1 MMTEATPQNYWIA
14 ENALFIARNA
24 NSNPDYI
31 QASCVSGAQI
41 LVYVKGI
48 IGYDAGHNYQRWTLQ
63 ASPTVFG
70 THTEKYVYAA
80 IPRPDTD
87 RTIATIVFPSERIDI
102 YGKNAAEEQVG
113 STDYYYVFLQGIL
126 TSSGDNGNIDRI
138 WQQDIVTGYLA
149 SDEAINAGPTESAWY
164 EYSTVSGLVTFIKDL
179 TMKVGTTFFNL
190 FAKTIDVVSG
200 GAINLA
206 ANSSINFDT
215 NGHINLGTDS
225 SITFKGQG
233 TVTGL
238 ADNDTDKRSED
249 KIVTPVYVDN
259 KALSRVHADTASGH
273 IGFLDGLSS
282 DELSVMKK
290 GVQFGENFAEGLTGF
305 GGKIDGDGAA
315 QLDSLTLRSFLE
327 VPELRFNRVS
337 IQVGN
342 RWRAPGG
349 GIIDHVVIDCDENGN
364 ELYSGTAYLHLEEG
378 EIGKVYEDDICQGIW
393 HDGINPSENAADDY
407 DDGKGNFKF
416 SGFYTA
422 YFRIDKVLSVN
433 GGTNN
438 AFHYSL
444 RNDGKWKLFKHP
456 SSMMH
461 FVCYGNFSNVDRQQ
475 SRYSTLTY
483 ERYLTEVNTWEFS
496 ESNIAAQFG
505 DLSNLSVF
513 GLKMDGYSAYLKNI
527 YMSGTIKQFEAIG
540 RKMVIDQS
548 LNGYMAPDETETVTV
563 QIVDG
568 YMQDHT
574 NEYNFKVE
582 RDTGDA
588 ASDAVWNA
596 KPEHL
601 NCGSVFNISFDD
613 LHINADHGGI
623 STMFYVTA
631 TNGKD
636 NAVTASI
643 EY

>member
-1 MMTEATPQNYWIA
+1 MTQATPDNYWISSDSLYI
-14 ENALFIARNA
+14 ELNAMD
-24 NSNPDYI
+24 NPDYI
-31 QASCVSGAQI
+31 QASCVSDAQI
-41 LVYVKGI
+41 LVYVTNVI
-48 IGYDAGHNYQRWTLQ
+48 SYDAGHNYQRWPILI
-63 ASPTVFG
+63 SPTVFS
-70 THTEKYVYAA
+70 THSEKYLYAA
-80 IPRPDTD
+80 IPRTTQDGSY
-87 RTIATIVFPSERIDI
+87 AQIVFPSEPIDI
-102 YGKNAAEEQVG
+102 YGLNAEGKKVG
-113 STDYYYVFLQGIL
+113 SEKYYYIFLQGIIS
-126 TSSGDNGNIDRI
+126 SSGDNGTIKRV
-138 WQQDIVTGYLA
+138 WRQSLSTGVLA
-149 SDEAINAGPTESAWY
+149 SDEAISSITKKSEWY
-164 EYSTVSGLVTFIKDL
+164 DYSTVSELVTFLKDL
-179 TMKVGTTFFNL
+179 TMKAGTIFINL
-190 FAKTIDVVSG
+190 FAKTIEVVSG

-233 TVTGL
+233 TVTGM
-238 ADNDTDKRSED
+238 ANNDTDKRSED
-249 KIVTPVYVDN
+249 KIVTPAYVDN

-282 DELSVMKK
+282 DELSMMKK
-290 GVQFGENFAEGLTGF
+290 GVQFGERFAEGQTGF

-393 HDGINPSENAADDY
+393 HDGINPSENATEDFDDS
-407 DDGKGNFKF
+407 KGNFKF

-613 LHINADHGGI
+613 LHINAEHGGI

>member
-1 MMTEATPQNYWIA
+1 MTQATPDNYWISSDSLYI
-14 ENALFIARNA
+14 ELNAMD
-24 NSNPDYI
+24 NPDYI
-31 QASCVSGAQI
+31 QASCVSDAQI
-41 LVYVKGI
+41 LVYVTNVI
-48 IGYDAGHNYQRWTLQ
+48 SYDAGHNYQRWPILI
-63 ASPTVFG
+63 SPTVFS
-70 THTEKYVYAA
+70 THSEKYLYAA
-80 IPRPDTD
+80 IPRTTQDGSY
-87 RTIATIVFPSERIDI
+87 AQIVFPSEPIDI
-102 YGKNAAEEQVG
+102 YGLNAEGEKVG
-113 STDYYYVFLQGIL
+113 SEKYYYIFLQGIIS
-126 TSSGDNGNIDRI
+126 SSGDNGTIKRV
-138 WQQDIVTGYLA
+138 WRQSLSTGVLA
-149 SDEAINAGPTESAWY
+149 SDEAISSITKKSEWY
-164 EYSTVSGLVTFIKDL
+164 DYSTVSELVTFLKDL
-179 TMKVGTTFFNL
+179 TMKAGTIFINL
-190 FAKTIDVVSG
+190 FAKTIEVVSG

-233 TVTGL
+233 TVTGM
-238 ADNDTDKRSED
+238 ANNDTDKRSED
-249 KIVTPVYVDN
+249 KIVTPAYVDN

-290 GVQFGENFAEGLTGF
+290 GVQFGENFAEGQTGF

-349 GIIDHVVIDCDENGN
+349 GIIDHVVVDCDENGN

-393 HDGINPSENAADDY
+393 HDGINSSENAADDY
-407 DDGKGNFKF
+407 DDSKGNFKF

-422 YFRIDKVLSVN
+422 YFRIDRVLSVN

-456 SSMMH
+456 ANMMH
-461 FVCYGNFSNVDRQQ
+461 FVCYGNFSNADRQQ

-483 ERYLTEVNTWEFS
+483 DRYLTDVNTWEFGV
-496 ESNIAAQFG
+496 SNIAAQFG

-574 NEYNFKVE
+574 KEYNFKVE

-613 LHINADHGGI
+613 LHINAEHGGI

>member
-1 MMTEATPQNYWIA
+1 MTQATPDNYWISSDSLYI
-14 ENALFIARNA
+14 ELNAMD
-24 NSNPDYI
+24 NPDYI
-31 QASCVSGAQI
+31 QASCVSDAQI
-41 LVYVKGI
+41 LVYVTNVI
-48 IGYDAGHNYQRWTLQ
+48 SYDAGHNYQRWPILI
-63 ASPTVFG
+63 SPTVFS
-70 THTEKYVYAA
+70 THSEKYLYAA
-80 IPRPDTD
+80 IPRTTQDGSY
-87 RTIATIVFPSERIDI
+87 AQIVFPSEPIDI
-102 YGKNAAEEQVG
+102 YGLNAEGKKVG
-113 STDYYYVFLQGIL
+113 SEKYYYIFLQGIIS
-126 TSSGDNGNIDRI
+126 SSGDNGTIKRV
-138 WQQDIVTGYLA
+138 WSQSLSTGVLA
-149 SDEAINAGPTESAWY
+149 SDEAISSITKKSEWY
-164 EYSTVSGLVTFIKDL
+164 DYSTVSELVTFLKDL
-179 TMKVGTTFFNL
+179 TMKAGTIFINL
-190 FAKTIDVVSG
+190 FAKTIEVVSG

-233 TVTGL
+233 TVTGM
-238 ADNDTDKRSED
+238 ANNDTDKRSED
-249 KIVTPVYVDN
+249 KIVTPAYVDN

-290 GVQFGENFAEGLTGF
+290 GVQFGENFAEGQTGF

-349 GIIDHVVIDCDENGN
+349 GIIDHVVVDCDENGN

-407 DDGKGNFKF
+407 DDSKGNFKF

-422 YFRIDKVLSVN
+422 YFRIDRVLSVN

-444 RNDGKWKLFKHP
+444 RNDGEWKMFKHP
-456 SSMMH
+456 ASMMH
-461 FVCYGNFSNVDRQQ
+461 FVCYGNFSNADRQQ

-483 ERYLTEVNTWEFS
+483 ERYLTEVNTWEFG

-574 NEYNFKVE
+574 KEYNFKVE

-613 LHINADHGGI
+613 LHINAEHGGI

>member
-1 MMTEATPQNYWIA
+1 MTQATPKDYWISPEA
-14 ENALFIARNA
+14 LYIELNAMGD
-24 NSNPDYI
+24 PDYI

-41 LVYVKGI
+41 LVYVTGI
-48 IGYDAGHNYQRWTLQ
+48 ISYDAGHNYQRWPIQ
-63 ASPTVFG
+63 ISPTVFS
-70 THTEKYVYAA
+70 THSEKYLYVA
-80 IPRPDTD
+80 IPRTTQDGSY
-87 RTIATIVFPSERIDI
+87 AQIVFPSELVDI
-102 YGKNAAEEQVG
+102 YGINAEGTQVG
-113 STDYYYVFLQGIL
+113 SEKYYYIFLQGIIS
-126 TSSGDNGNIDRI
+126 SSGDNGANNRV
-138 WQQDIVTGYLA
+138 WSQSLSTGVLA
-149 SDEAINAGPTESAWY
+149 SDEAISSITKESEWY
-164 EYSTVSGLVTFIKDL
+164 DYSTVSELVTFLKDL
-179 TMKVGTTFFNL
+179 TMKAGTIFIKL

-393 HDGINPSENAADDY
+393 HDGINPSENETDDF
-407 DDGKGNFKF
+407 DDSKGNFKF

-456 SSMMH
+456 ASMMH
-461 FVCYGNFSNVDRQQ
+461 FVCYGNFSNVERQQ

-613 LHINADHGGI
+613 LHINAEHGGI

>member
-1 MMTEATPQNYWIA
+1 MTQATPDNYWISSDSLYI
-14 ENALFIARNA
+14 ELNAMD
-24 NSNPDYI
+24 NPDYI
-31 QASCVSGAQI
+31 QASCVSDAQI
-41 LVYVKGI
+41 LVYVTNVI
-48 IGYDAGHNYQRWTLQ
+48 SYDAGHNYQRWPILI
-63 ASPTVFG
+63 SPTVFS
-70 THTEKYVYAA
+70 THSEKYLYAA
-80 IPRPDTD
+80 IPRTTQDGSY
-87 RTIATIVFPSERIDI
+87 AQIVFPSEPIDI
-102 YGKNAAEEQVG
+102 YGLNAEGKKVG
-113 STDYYYVFLQGIL
+113 SEKYYYIFLQGIIS
-126 TSSGDNGNIDRI
+126 SSGDNGTIKRV
-138 WQQDIVTGYLA
+138 WSQSLSTGVLA
-149 SDEAINAGPTESAWY
+149 SDEAISSITKKSEWY
-164 EYSTVSGLVTFIKDL
+164 DYSTVSELVTFLKDL
-179 TMKVGTTFFNL
+179 TMKAGTIFINL

-233 TVTGL
+233 TVTGM
-238 ADNDTDKRSED
+238 ANNDTDKRSED
-249 KIVTPVYVDN
+249 KIVTPAYVDN

-282 DELSVMKK
+282 DELSMMKK
-290 GVQFGENFAEGLTGF
+290 GVQFGERFAEGLTGF

-349 GIIDHVVIDCDENGN
+349 GIIDHVVVDCDENGN

-407 DDGKGNFKF
+407 DDSKGNFKF

-422 YFRIDKVLSVN
+422 YFRIDRVLSVD

-456 SSMMH
+456 ASMMH
-461 FVCYGNFSNVDRQQ
+461 FVCYGNFSNADRQQ

-496 ESNIAAQFG
+496 ERNIAAQFG

-613 LHINADHGGI
+613 LHINAEHGGI

>member
-1 MMTEATPQNYWIA
+1 MTQATPDNYWISSDSLYI
-14 ENALFIARNA
+14 ELNAMD
-24 NSNPDYI
+24 NPDYI
-31 QASCVSGAQI
+31 QASCVSDAQI
-41 LVYVKGI
+41 LVYVTNVI
-48 IGYDAGHNYQRWTLQ
+48 SYDAGHNYQRWPILI
-63 ASPTVFG
+63 SPTVFS
-70 THTEKYVYAA
+70 THSEKYLYAA
-80 IPRPDTD
+80 IPRTTQDGSY
-87 RTIATIVFPSERIDI
+87 AQIVFPSEPIDI
-102 YGKNAAEEQVG
+102 YGLNAEGKKVG
-113 STDYYYVFLQGIL
+113 SEKYYYLFGQGVIA
-126 TSSGDNGNIDRI
+126 SSGDNGTIKRV
-138 WQQDIVTGYLA
+138 WRQSLSTGVLA
-149 SDEAINAGPTESAWY
+149 SDEAISSITKKSEWY
-164 EYSTVSGLVTFIKDL
+164 DYSTVSELVTFLKDL
-179 TMKVGTTFFNL
+179 TMKAGTIFINL
-190 FAKTIDVVSG
+190 FAKTIEVVSG

-233 TVTGL
+233 TVTGM
-238 ADNDTDKRSED
+238 ANNDTDKRSED
-249 KIVTPVYVDN
+249 KIVTPAYVDN

-282 DELSVMKK
+282 DELSMMKK
-290 GVQFGENFAEGLTGF
+290 GVQFGERFAEGQTGF

-393 HDGINPSENAADDY
+393 HDGINPSENATEDFDDS
-407 DDGKGNFKF
+407 KGNFKF

-456 SSMMH
+456 ASMMH

-513 GLKMDGYSAYLKNI
+513 GLKMDGFSAYLKNI

-613 LHINADHGGI
+613 LHINAEHGGI

>member
-1 MMTEATPQNYWIA
+1 MTQATPDNYWISSDSLYI
-14 ENALFIARNA
+14 ELNAMG
-24 NSNPDYI
+24 NPDYI
-31 QASCVSGAQI
+31 QASCVSDAQI
-41 LVYVKGI
+41 LVYVTNVI
-48 IGYDAGHNYQRWTLQ
+48 SYDAGHNYQRWPILI
-63 ASPTVFG
+63 SPTVFS
-70 THTEKYVYAA
+70 THSEKYLYAA
-80 IPRPDTD
+80 IPRTTQDGSY
-87 RTIATIVFPSERIDI
+87 AQIVFPSEPIDI
-102 YGKNAAEEQVG
+102 YGLNAEGKKVG
-113 STDYYYVFLQGIL
+113 SEKYYYIFLQGIIS
-126 TSSGDNGNIDRI
+126 SSGDNGTIKRV
-138 WQQDIVTGYLA
+138 WRQSLSTGVLA
-149 SDEAINAGPTESAWY
+149 SDEAISSITKKSEWY
-164 EYSTVSGLVTFIKDL
+164 DYSTVSELVTFLKDL
-179 TMKVGTTFFNL
+179 TMKAGTIFINL
-190 FAKTIDVVSG
+190 FAKTIEVVSG

-233 TVTGL
+233 AVTGL

-393 HDGINPSENAADDY
+393 HDGINPSENETDDF
-407 DDGKGNFKF
+407 DDSKGNFKF

-456 SSMMH
+456 ASMMH

-496 ESNIAAQFG
+496 ERNIAAQFG

-568 YMQDHT
+568 YLQDHT

-613 LHINADHGGI
+613 LHINAEHGGI

>member
-1 MMTEATPQNYWIA
+1 MTQATPKDYWISPDA
-14 ENALFIARNA
+14 LYIELNAMG
-24 NSNPDYI
+24 NPDYI

-41 LVYVKGI
+41 LVYVTGVI
-48 IGYDAGHNYQRWTLQ
+48 SYDAGHNYQRWPIQ
-63 ASPTVFG
+63 ISPTVFS
-70 THTEKYVYAA
+70 THSEKYLYVA
-80 IPRPDTD
+80 IPRTTQDGSY
-87 RTIATIVFPSERIDI
+87 AQIVFPSELVDI
-102 YGKNAAEEQVG
+102 YGINAEGTQVG
-113 STDYYYVFLQGIL
+113 SEKYYYIFLQGIIS
-126 TSSGDNGNIDRI
+126 SSGDNGANNRV
-138 WQQDIVTGYLA
+138 WSQSLSTGVLA
-149 SDEAINAGPTESAWY
+149 SDEAISSITKESEWY
-164 EYSTVSGLVTFIKDL
+164 DYSTVSELVTFLKDL
-179 TMKVGTTFFNL
+179 TMKAGTIFINL

-407 DDGKGNFKF
+407 DDSKGNFKF

-444 RNDGKWKLFKHP
+444 RNDGKWKLFKP
-456 SSMMH
+456 PASMMH
-461 FVCYGNFSNVDRQQ
+461 FVCYGNFSNADRQQ

-496 ESNIAAQFG
+496 ERNIAAQFG

-613 LHINADHGGI
+613 LHINAEHGGI

>member
-1 MMTEATPQNYWIA
+1 MTQATPKDYWISPDA
-14 ENALFIARNA
+14 LYIELNAMG
-24 NSNPDYI
+24 NPDYI

-41 LVYVKGI
+41 LVYVTGVI
-48 IGYDAGHNYQRWTLQ
+48 SYDAGHNYQRWPIQ
-63 ASPTVFG
+63 ISPTVFS
-70 THTEKYVYAA
+70 THSEKYLYVA
-80 IPRPDTD
+80 IPRTTQDGSY
-87 RTIATIVFPSERIDI
+87 AQIVFPSELVDI
-102 YGKNAAEEQVG
+102 YGINAEGTQVG
-113 STDYYYVFLQGIL
+113 SEKYYYIFLQGIIS
-126 TSSGDNGNIDRI
+126 SSGDNGANNRV
-138 WQQDIVTGYLA
+138 WSQSLSTGVLA
-149 SDEAINAGPTESAWY
+149 SDEAISSITKESEWY
-164 EYSTVSGLVTFIKDL
+164 DYSTVSELVTFLKDL
-179 TMKVGTTFFNL
+179 TMKAGTIFINL

-407 DDGKGNFKF
+407 DDSKGNFKF

-456 SSMMH
+456 ASMMH
-461 FVCYGNFSNVDRQQ
+461 FVCYGNFSNADRQQ

-496 ESNIAAQFG
+496 ERNIAAQFG

-574 NEYNFKVE
+574 KEYNFKVE

-613 LHINADHGGI
+613 LHINAEHGGI

>member
-1 MMTEATPQNYWIA
+1 MTQATPKDYWISPDA
-14 ENALFIARNA
+14 LYIELNAMG
-24 NSNPDYI
+24 NPDYI

-41 LVYVKGI
+41 LVYVTGVI
-48 IGYDAGHNYQRWTLQ
+48 SYDAGHNYQRWPIQ
-63 ASPTVFG
+63 ISPTVFS
-70 THTEKYVYAA
+70 THSEKYLYVA
-80 IPRPDTD
+80 IPRTTQDGSY
-87 RTIATIVFPSERIDI
+87 AQIVFPSELVDI
-102 YGKNAAEEQVG
+102 YGINAEGTQVG
-113 STDYYYVFLQGIL
+113 SEKYYYIFLQGIIS
-126 TSSGDNGNIDRI
+126 SSGDNGANNRV
-138 WQQDIVTGYLA
+138 WSQSLSTGVLA
-149 SDEAINAGPTESAWY
+149 SDEAISSITKESEWY
-164 EYSTVSGLVTFIKDL
+164 DYSTVSELVTFLKDL
-179 TMKVGTTFFNL
+179 TMKAGTIFINL

-249 KIVTPVYVDN
+249 KIVTPAYVDN

-393 HDGINPSENAADDY
+393 HDGINPSENATDDF
-407 DDGKGNFKF
+407 DDSKGNFKF

-456 SSMMH
+456 ASMMH
-461 FVCYGNFSNVDRQQ
+461 FVCYGNFSNADRQQ

-540 RKMVIDQS
+540 RKMLIDQS

-613 LHINADHGGI
+613 LHINAEHGGI

>member
-1 MMTEATPQNYWIA
+1 MTQATPKDYWISPEA
-14 ENALFIARNA
+14 LYIELNAMGD
-24 NSNPDYI
+24 PDYI

-41 LVYVKGI
+41 LVYVTGI
-48 IGYDAGHNYQRWTLQ
+48 ISYDAGHNYQRWPIQ
-63 ASPTVFG
+63 ISPTVFS
-70 THTEKYVYAA
+70 THSEKYLYVA
-80 IPRPDTD
+80 IPRTTQDGSY
-87 RTIATIVFPSERIDI
+87 AQIVFPSELVDI
-102 YGKNAAEEQVG
+102 YGINAEGTQVG
-113 STDYYYVFLQGIL
+113 SEKYYYIFLQGIIS
-126 TSSGDNGNIDRI
+126 SSGDNGANNRV
-138 WQQDIVTGYLA
+138 WSQSLSTGVLA
-149 SDEAINAGPTESAWY
+149 SDEAISSITKESEWY
-164 EYSTVSGLVTFIKDL
+164 DYSTVSGLVTFLKDL
-179 TMKVGTTFFNL
+179 TMKAGTIFIKL

-407 DDGKGNFKF
+407 DDSKGNFKF

-422 YFRIDKVLSVN
+422 YFRIDRVLSVN

-461 FVCYGNFSNVDRQQ
+461 FVCYGNFSNVDRRQ

-613 LHINADHGGI
+613 LHINAEHGGI

>member
-1 MMTEATPQNYWIA
+1 MTQATPKDYWISPDA
-14 ENALFIARNA
+14 LYIELNAMGE
-24 NSNPDYI
+24 PDYI

-41 LVYVKGI
+41 LVYVTGI
-48 IGYDAGHNYQRWTLQ
+48 ISYDAGHNYQRWPIQ
-63 ASPTVFG
+63 ISPTVFS
-70 THTEKYVYAA
+70 THSEKYLYVA
-80 IPRPDTD
+80 IPRTTQDGSY
-87 RTIATIVFPSERIDI
+87 AQIVFPSELVDI
-102 YGKNAAEEQVG
+102 YGINAEGTQVG
-113 STDYYYVFLQGIL
+113 SEKYYYIFLQGIIS
-126 TSSGDNGNIDRI
+126 SSGDNGANNRV
-138 WQQDIVTGYLA
+138 WSQSLSTGVLA
-149 SDEAINAGPTESAWY
+149 SDEAISSITKESEWY
-164 EYSTVSGLVTFIKDL
+164 DYSTVSGLVTFLKDL
-179 TMKVGTTFFNL
+179 TMKAGTTFIQL

-249 KIVTPVYVDN
+249 KIVTPAYVDN

-282 DELSVMKK
+282 DEMSVMKK
-290 GVQFGENFAEGLTGF
+290 GVQFGDSFAEGQTGF

-315 QLDSLTLRSFLE
+315 QLDSLTLRSFIE

-456 SSMMH
+456 ASMMH
-461 FVCYGNFSNVDRQQ
+461 FVCYGNFSNADRQQ

-574 NEYNFKVE
+574 KEYNFRVE

-613 LHINADHGGI
+613 LHINAEHGGI

-631 TNGKD
+631 TNGKN

>member
-1 MMTEATPQNYWIA
+1 MTQATPDNYWISSDSLYI
-14 ENALFIARNA
+14 ELNAMD
-24 NSNPDYI
+24 NPDYI
-31 QASCVSGAQI
+31 QASCVSDAQI
-41 LVYVKGI
+41 LVYVTNVI
-48 IGYDAGHNYQRWTLQ
+48 SYDAGHNYQRWPILI
-63 ASPTVFG
+63 SPTVFS
-70 THTEKYVYAA
+70 THSEKYLYAA
-80 IPRPDTD
+80 IPRTTQDGSY
-87 RTIATIVFPSERIDI
+87 AQIVFPSEPIDI
-102 YGKNAAEEQVG
+102 YGLNAEGKKVG
-113 STDYYYVFLQGIL
+113 SEKYYYIFLQGIIS
-126 TSSGDNGNIDRI
+126 SSGDNGTINRV
-138 WQQDIVTGYLA
+138 WSQSLSTGVLA
-149 SDEAINAGPTESAWY
+149 SDEAISSITKKSEWY
-164 EYSTVSGLVTFIKDL
+164 DYSTVSELVTFLKDL
-179 TMKVGTTFFNL
+179 TMKAGTIFINL

-233 TVTGL
+233 TVTGM
-238 ADNDTDKRSED
+238 ANNDTDKRSED
-249 KIVTPVYVDN
+249 KIVTPAYVDN

-282 DELSVMKK
+282 DELSMMKK
-290 GVQFGENFAEGLTGF
+290 GVQFGERFAEGQTGF

-393 HDGINPSENAADDY
+393 HDGINPSENATEDFDDS
-407 DDGKGNFKF
+407 KGNFKF

-461 FVCYGNFSNVDRQQ
+461 FVCYGNFSNADRQQ

-601 NCGSVFNISFDD
+601 NCGAVFNISFDD
-613 LHINADHGGI
+613 LHINAEHGGI

>member
-1 MMTEATPQNYWIA
+1 MTQATPKDYWISPDA
-14 ENALFIARNA
+14 LYIELNAMG
-24 NSNPDYI
+24 NPDYI

-41 LVYVKGI
+41 LVYVTGVI
-48 IGYDAGHNYQRWTLQ
+48 SYDAGHNYQRWPIQ
-63 ASPTVFG
+63 ISPTVFS
-70 THTEKYVYAA
+70 THSEKYLYVA
-80 IPRPDTD
+80 IPRTTQDGSY
-87 RTIATIVFPSERIDI
+87 AQIVFPSELVDI
-102 YGKNAAEEQVG
+102 YGINAEGTQVG
-113 STDYYYVFLQGIL
+113 SEKYYYIFLQGIIS
-126 TSSGDNGNIDRI
+126 SSGDNGANNRV
-138 WQQDIVTGYLA
+138 WSQSLSTGVLA
-149 SDEAINAGPTESAWY
+149 SDEAISSITKESEWY
-164 EYSTVSGLVTFIKDL
+164 DYSTVSELVTFLKDL
-179 TMKVGTTFFNL
+179 TMKAGTIFINL

-315 QLDSLTLRSFLE
+315 QLDSLTLRSYLE

-349 GIIDHVVIDCDENGN
+349 GIIDHVVIDCDENGH

-393 HDGINPSENAADDY
+393 HDGINPSENATEDY
-407 DDGKGNFKF
+407 DDSKGNFKF

-456 SSMMH
+456 ASMMH
-461 FVCYGNFSNVDRQQ
+461 FVCYGNFSNADRQQ

-496 ESNIAAQFG
+496 ERNIAAQFG

-613 LHINADHGGI
+613 LHINAEHGGI

>member
-1 MMTEATPQNYWIA
+1 MTQATPKDYWISPDA
-14 ENALFIARNA
+14 LYIELNAMG
-24 NSNPDYI
+24 NPDYI

-41 LVYVKGI
+41 LVYVTGI
-48 IGYDAGHNYQRWTLQ
+48 ISYDAGHNYQRWPIQ
-63 ASPTVFG
+63 ISPTVFS
-70 THTEKYVYAA
+70 THSEKYLYVA
-80 IPRPDTD
+80 IPRTTQDGSY
-87 RTIATIVFPSERIDI
+87 AQIVFPSELVDI
-102 YGKNAAEEQVG
+102 YGINAEGTQVG
-113 STDYYYVFLQGIL
+113 SEKYYYIFLQGIIS
-126 TSSGDNGNIDRI
+126 SSGDNGANNRV
-138 WQQDIVTGYLA
+138 WSQSLSTGVLA
-149 SDEAINAGPTESAWY
+149 SDEAISSITKESEWY
-164 EYSTVSGLVTFIKDL
+164 DYSTVSELVTFLKDL
-179 TMKVGTTFFNL
+179 TMKAGTIFINL

-249 KIVTPVYVDN
+249 KIVTPAYVDN

-290 GVQFGENFAEGLTGF
+290 GVQFGEHFAEGLTGF

-315 QLDSLTLRSFLE
+315 QLDSLTLRSYLE

-407 DDGKGNFKF
+407 DDSKGNFKF

-456 SSMMH
+456 ASMMH
-461 FVCYGNFSNVDRQQ
+461 FVCYGNFSNADRQQ

-496 ESNIAAQFG
+496 ERNIAAQFG

-568 YMQDHT
+568 YLQDHT

-613 LHINADHGGI
+613 LHINAEHGGI

>member
-1 MMTEATPQNYWIA
+1 MTQATPDNYWISSDSLYI
-14 ENALFIARNA
+14 ELNAMD
-24 NSNPDYI
+24 NPDYI
-31 QASCVSGAQI
+31 QASCVSDAQI
-41 LVYVKGI
+41 LVYVTNVI
-48 IGYDAGHNYQRWTLQ
+48 SYDAGHNYQRWPILI
-63 ASPTVFG
+63 SPTVFS
-70 THTEKYVYAA
+70 THSEKYLYAA
-80 IPRPDTD
+80 IPRTTQDGSY
-87 RTIATIVFPSERIDI
+87 AQIVFPSEPIDI
-102 YGKNAAEEQVG
+102 YGLNAEGKKVG
-113 STDYYYVFLQGIL
+113 SEKYYYIFLQGIIS
-126 TSSGDNGNIDRI
+126 SSGDNGTIKRV
-138 WQQDIVTGYLA
+138 WRQSLSTGVLA
-149 SDEAINAGPTESAWY
+149 SDEAISSITKKSEWY
-164 EYSTVSGLVTFIKDL
+164 DYSTVSELVTFLKDL
-179 TMKVGTTFFNL
+179 TMKAGTIFINL

-233 TVTGL
+233 TVTGM
-238 ADNDTDKRSED
+238 ANNDTDKRSED
-249 KIVTPVYVDN
+249 KIVTPAYVDN

-290 GVQFGENFAEGLTGF
+290 GVQFGEHFAEGLTGF

-349 GIIDHVVIDCDENGN
+349 GIIDHVVVDCDENGN

-378 EIGKVYEDDICQGIW
+378 EIGKVYEEDICQGIW

-407 DDGKGNFKF
+407 DDSKGNFKF

-422 YFRIDKVLSVN
+422 YFRIDRVLSVN

-456 SSMMH
+456 ASMMH
-461 FVCYGNFSNVDRQQ
+461 FVCYGNFSNADRQQ

-568 YMQDHT
+568 YLQDHT
-574 NEYNFKVE
+574 KEYNFKVE

-613 LHINADHGGI
+613 LHINAEHGGI

>member
-1 MMTEATPQNYWIA
+1 MTQATPDNYWISSDSLYI
-14 ENALFIARNA
+14 ELNAMG
-24 NSNPDYI
+24 NPDYI
-31 QASCVSGAQI
+31 QASCVSDAQI
-41 LVYVKGI
+41 LVYVTNVI
-48 IGYDAGHNYQRWTLQ
+48 SYDAGHNYQRWPILI
-63 ASPTVFG
+63 SPTVFS
-70 THTEKYVYAA
+70 THSEKYLYAA
-80 IPRPDTD
+80 IPRTTQDGSY
-87 RTIATIVFPSERIDI
+87 AQIVFPSEPIDI
-102 YGKNAAEEQVG
+102 YGLNAEGKKVG
-113 STDYYYVFLQGIL
+113 SEKYYYIFLQGIIS
-126 TSSGDNGNIDRI
+126 SSGDNGTIKRV
-138 WQQDIVTGYLA
+138 WRQSLSTGVLA
-149 SDEAINAGPTESAWY
+149 SDEAISSITKKSEWY
-164 EYSTVSGLVTFIKDL
+164 DYSTVSELVTFLKDL
-179 TMKVGTTFFNL
+179 TMKAGTIFIIL

-249 KIVTPVYVDN
+249 KIVTPAYVDN

-282 DELSVMKK
+282 DELSMMKK
-290 GVQFGENFAEGLTGF
+290 GVQFGERFAEGQTGF

-393 HDGINPSENAADDY
+393 HDGINPSENATEDFDDS
-407 DDGKGNFKF
+407 KGNFKF

-456 SSMMH
+456 SIMMH
-461 FVCYGNFSNVDRQQ
+461 FVCYGNFSNADRQQ

-613 LHINADHGGI
+613 LHINAEHGGI

>member
-1 MMTEATPQNYWIA
+1 MTQATPKDYWISPDA
-14 ENALFIARNA
+14 LYIELNAMG
-24 NSNPDYI
+24 NPDYI

-41 LVYVKGI
+41 LVYVTGVI
-48 IGYDAGHNYQRWTLQ
+48 SYDAGHNYQRWPIQ
-63 ASPTVFG
+63 ISPTVFS
-70 THTEKYVYAA
+70 THSEKYLYVA
-80 IPRPDTD
+80 IPRTTQDGSY
-87 RTIATIVFPSERIDI
+87 AQIVFPSELVDI
-102 YGKNAAEEQVG
+102 YGINAEGTQVG
-113 STDYYYVFLQGIL
+113 SEKYYYIFLQGIIS
-126 TSSGDNGNIDRI
+126 SSGDNGANNRV
-138 WQQDIVTGYLA
+138 WSQSLSTGVLA
-149 SDEAINAGPTESAWY
+149 SDEAISSITKESEWY
-164 EYSTVSGLVTFIKDL
+164 DYSTVSNLVTFLKDL
-179 TMKVGTTFFNL
+179 TMKAGTTFIQL

-225 SITFKGQG
+225 SITFKAQG
-233 TVTGL
+233 AVTGL

-249 KIVTPVYVDN
+249 KIVTPAYVDN

-315 QLDSLTLRSFLE
+315 QLDSLTLRSYLE

-393 HDGINPSENAADDY
+393 HDSINPSENETDDF
-407 DDGKGNFKF
+407 DDSKGNFKF

-456 SSMMH
+456 ASMMH

-613 LHINADHGGI
+613 LHINAEHGGI

>member
-1 MMTEATPQNYWIA
+1 MTQATPKDYWISPEA
-14 ENALFIARNA
+14 LYIELNAMGD
-24 NSNPDYI
+24 PDYI

-41 LVYVKGI
+41 LVYVTGI
-48 IGYDAGHNYQRWTLQ
+48 ISYDAGHNYQRWPIQ
-63 ASPTVFG
+63 ISPTVFS
-70 THTEKYVYAA
+70 THSEKYLYVA
-80 IPRPDTD
+80 IPRTTQDGSY
-87 RTIATIVFPSERIDI
+87 AQIVFPSELVDI
-102 YGKNAAEEQVG
+102 YGINAEGTQVG
-113 STDYYYVFLQGIL
+113 SEKYYYIFLQGIIS
-126 TSSGDNGNIDRI
+126 SSGDNGANNRV
-138 WQQDIVTGYLA
+138 WSQSLSTGVLA
-149 SDEAINAGPTESAWY
+149 SDEAISSITKEIEWY
-164 EYSTVSGLVTFIKDL
+164 DYSTVSGLVTFLKDL
-179 TMKVGTTFFNL
+179 TMKAGTTFIQL

-259 KALSRVHADTASGH
+259 KALSRVYADTASGH

-378 EIGKVYEDDICQGIW
+378 EFGKVYEDDICQGIW
-393 HDGINPSENAADDY
+393 HDGINPSENATEDFDDS
-407 DDGKGNFKF
+407 KGNFKF

-456 SSMMH
+456 ASMMH
-461 FVCYGNFSNVDRQQ
+461 FVCYGNFSNANRQQ

-496 ESNIAAQFG
+496 ERNIAAQFG

-613 LHINADHGGI
+613 LHINAEHGGI

>member
-1 MMTEATPQNYWIA
+1 MTQATPKDYWISPEA
-14 ENALFIARNA
+14 LYIELNAMG
-24 NSNPDYI
+24 NPDYI

-41 LVYVKGI
+41 LVYVTGVI
-48 IGYDAGHNYQRWTLQ
+48 SYDAGHNYQRWPIQ
-63 ASPTVFG
+63 ISPTVFS
-70 THTEKYVYAA
+70 THSEKYLYVA
-80 IPRPDTD
+80 IPRTTQDGSY
-87 RTIATIVFPSERIDI
+87 AQIVFPSELVDI
-102 YGKNAAEEQVG
+102 YGINAEGTQVG
-113 STDYYYVFLQGIL
+113 SEKYYYIFLQGIIS
-126 TSSGDNGNIDRI
+126 SSGDNGANNRV
-138 WQQDIVTGYLA
+138 WSQSLSTGVLA
-149 SDEAINAGPTESAWY
+149 SDEAISSITKESEWY
-164 EYSTVSGLVTFIKDL
+164 DYSTVSELVTFLKDL
-179 TMKVGTTFFNL
+179 TMKAGTIFINL

-290 GVQFGENFAEGLTGF
+290 GVQFGERFAEGLTGF

-393 HDGINPSENAADDY
+393 HDGINPSENATEDFDDS
-407 DDGKGNFKF
+407 KGNFKF

-456 SSMMH
+456 ASMMH

-613 LHINADHGGI
+613 LHINAEHGGI

>member
-1 MMTEATPQNYWIA
+1 MTQATPDNYWISSDSLYI
-14 ENALFIARNA
+14 ELNAMD
-24 NSNPDYI
+24 NPDYI
-31 QASCVSGAQI
+31 QASCVSDAQI
-41 LVYVKGI
+41 LVYVTNVI
-48 IGYDAGHNYQRWTLQ
+48 SYDAGHNYQRWPILI
-63 ASPTVFG
+63 SPTVFS
-70 THTEKYVYAA
+70 THSEKYLYAA
-80 IPRPDTD
+80 IPRTTQDGSY
-87 RTIATIVFPSERIDI
+87 AQIVFPSEPIDI
-102 YGKNAAEEQVG
+102 YGLNAEGKKVG
-113 STDYYYVFLQGIL
+113 SEKYYYIFLQGIIS
-126 TSSGDNGNIDRI
+126 SSGDNGTIKRV
-138 WQQDIVTGYLA
+138 WRQSLSTGVLA
-149 SDEAINAGPTESAWY
+149 SDEAISSITKKSEWY
-164 EYSTVSGLVTFIKDL
+164 DYSTVSELVTFLKDL
-179 TMKVGTTFFNL
+179 TMKAGTIFINL

-233 TVTGL
+233 TVTGM
-238 ADNDTDKRSED
+238 ANNDTDKRSED
-249 KIVTPVYVDN
+249 KIVTPAYVDN

-282 DELSVMKK
+282 DELSMMKK
-290 GVQFGENFAEGLTGF
+290 GVQFGERFAEGQTGF

-393 HDGINPSENAADDY
+393 HDGINPSENATEDFDDS
-407 DDGKGNFKF
+407 KGNFKF

-461 FVCYGNFSNVDRQQ
+461 FVCYGNFSNADRQQ

-601 NCGSVFNISFDD
+601 NCGAVFNISFDD
-613 LHINADHGGI
+613 LHINAEHGGI

>member
-1 MMTEATPQNYWIA
+1 MTQATPKDYWISPDA
-14 ENALFIARNA
+14 LYIELNAMG
-24 NSNPDYI
+24 NPDYI

-41 LVYVKGI
+41 LVYVTGI
-48 IGYDAGHNYQRWTLQ
+48 ISYDAGHNYQRWPIQ
-63 ASPTVFG
+63 ISPTVFS
-70 THTEKYVYAA
+70 THSEKYLYVA
-80 IPRPDTD
+80 IPRTTQDGSY
-87 RTIATIVFPSERIDI
+87 AQIVFPSELVDI
-102 YGKNAAEEQVG
+102 YGINAEGTQVG
-113 STDYYYVFLQGIL
+113 SEKYYYIFLQGIIS
-126 TSSGDNGNIDRI
+126 SSGDNGANNRV
-138 WQQDIVTGYLA
+138 WSQSLSTGVLA
-149 SDEAINAGPTESAWY
+149 SDEAISSITKESEWY
-164 EYSTVSGLVTFIKDL
+164 DYSTVSELVTFLKDL
-179 TMKVGTTFFNL
+179 TMKAGTIFINL

-290 GVQFGENFAEGLTGF
+290 GVQFGENFAEGMTGF

-315 QLDSLTLRSFLE
+315 QLDSLTLRSYLE

-407 DDGKGNFKF
+407 DDSKGNFKF

-456 SSMMH
+456 ASTMH
-461 FVCYGNFSNVDRQQ
+461 FVCYGNFSNADRQQ

-613 LHINADHGGI
+613 LHINAEHGGI

>member
-1 MMTEATPQNYWIA
+1 MTQATPKDYWISPEA
-14 ENALFIARNA
+14 LYIELNAMGD
-24 NSNPDYI
+24 PDYI

-41 LVYVKGI
+41 LVYVTGI
-48 IGYDAGHNYQRWTLQ
+48 ISYDAGHNYQRWPIQ
-63 ASPTVFG
+63 ISPTVFS
-70 THTEKYVYAA
+70 THSEKYLYVA
-80 IPRPDTD
+80 IPRTTQDGSY
-87 RTIATIVFPSERIDI
+87 AQIVFPSELVDI
-102 YGKNAAEEQVG
+102 YGINAEGTQVG
-113 STDYYYVFLQGIL
+113 SEKYYYIFLQGIIS
-126 TSSGDNGNIDRI
+126 SSGDNGANNRV
-138 WQQDIVTGYLA
+138 WSQSLSTGVLA
-149 SDEAINAGPTESAWY
+149 SDEAISSITKESEWY
-164 EYSTVSGLVTFIKDL
+164 DYSTVSDLVTFLKDL
-179 TMKVGTTFFNL
+179 TMKAGTIFIKL

-407 DDGKGNFKF
+407 DDSKGNFKF

-444 RNDGKWKLFKHP
+444 RNDGKRKLFKHP
-456 SSMMH
+456 ASMMH

-613 LHINADHGGI
+613 LHINAEHGGI

>member
-1 MMTEATPQNYWIA
+1 MTQATPKDYWISPDA
-14 ENALFIARNA
+14 LYIELNAMG
-24 NSNPDYI
+24 NPDYI

-41 LVYVKGI
+41 LVYVTGI
-48 IGYDAGHNYQRWTLQ
+48 ISYDAGHNYQRWPIQ
-63 ASPTVFG
+63 ISPTVFS
-70 THTEKYVYAA
+70 THSEKYLYVA
-80 IPRPDTD
+80 IPRTTQDGSY
-87 RTIATIVFPSERIDI
+87 AQIVFPSELVDI
-102 YGKNAAEEQVG
+102 YGINAEGTQVG
-113 STDYYYVFLQGIL
+113 SEKYYYIFLQGIIS
-126 TSSGDNGNIDRI
+126 SSGDNGANNRV
-138 WQQDIVTGYLA
+138 WSQSLSTGVLA
-149 SDEAINAGPTESAWY
+149 SDEAISSITKESEWY
-164 EYSTVSGLVTFIKDL
+164 DYSTVSGLVTFLKDL
-179 TMKVGTTFFNL
+179 TMKAGTIFINL

-249 KIVTPVYVDN
+249 KIVTPAYVDN

-290 GVQFGENFAEGLTGF
+290 GVQFGEFFAEGLTGF

-315 QLDSLTLRSFLE
+315 QLDSLTLRSYLE

-393 HDGINPSENAADDY
+393 HDGINPSENETDDF
-407 DDGKGNFKF
+407 DDSKGNFKF

-456 SSMMH
+456 ASMMH

-496 ESNIAAQFG
+496 ERNIAAQFG

-613 LHINADHGGI
+613 LHINAEHGGI

>member
-1 MMTEATPQNYWIA
+1 MTQATPKDYWISPEA
-14 ENALFIARNA
+14 LYIELNAMGD
-24 NSNPDYI
+24 PDYI

-41 LVYVKGI
+41 LVYVTGI
-48 IGYDAGHNYQRWTLQ
+48 ISYDAGHNYQRWPIQ
-63 ASPTVFG
+63 ISPTVFS
-70 THTEKYVYAA
+70 THSEKYLYVA
-80 IPRPDTD
+80 IPRTTQDGSY
-87 RTIATIVFPSERIDI
+87 AQIVFPSELVDI
-102 YGKNAAEEQVG
+102 YGINAEGTQVG
-113 STDYYYVFLQGIL
+113 SEKYYYIFLQGIIS
-126 TSSGDNGNIDRI
+126 SSGDNGANNRV
-138 WQQDIVTGYLA
+138 WSQSLSTGVLA
-149 SDEAINAGPTESAWY
+149 SDEAISSITKESEWY
-164 EYSTVSGLVTFIKDL
+164 DYSTVSGLVTFLKDL
-179 TMKVGTTFFNL
+179 TMKAGTTFIQL

-233 TVTGL
+233 AVTGL

-249 KIVTPVYVDN
+249 KIVTPAYVDN

-290 GVQFGENFAEGLTGF
+290 GVQFGEIFAEGLTGF

-315 QLDSLTLRSFLE
+315 QLDSLTLRSYLE

-393 HDGINPSENAADDY
+393 HDGINPSENETDDF
-407 DDGKGNFKF
+407 DDSKGNFKF

-456 SSMMH
+456 ASMMH

-496 ESNIAAQFG
+496 ERNIAAQFG

-613 LHINADHGGI
+613 LHINAEHGGI

>member
-1 MMTEATPQNYWIA
+1 MTQATPKDYWISPDA
-14 ENALFIARNA
+14 LYIELNAMG
-24 NSNPDYI
+24 NPDYI

-41 LVYVKGI
+41 LVYVTGVI
-48 IGYDAGHNYQRWTLQ
+48 SYDAGHNYQRWPIQ
-63 ASPTVFG
+63 ISPTVFS
-70 THTEKYVYAA
+70 THSEKYLYVA
-80 IPRPDTD
+80 IPRTTQDGSY
-87 RTIATIVFPSERIDI
+87 AQIVFPSELVDI
-102 YGKNAAEEQVG
+102 YGINAEGTQVG
-113 STDYYYVFLQGIL
+113 SEKYYYIFLQGIIS
-126 TSSGDNGNIDRI
+126 SSGDNGANNRV
-138 WQQDIVTGYLA
+138 WSQSLSTGVLA
-149 SDEAINAGPTESAWY
+149 SDEAISSITKESEWY
-164 EYSTVSGLVTFIKDL
+164 DYSTVSELVTFLKDL
-179 TMKVGTTFFNL
+179 TMKAGTIFINL

-407 DDGKGNFKF
+407 DDSKGNFKF

-456 SSMMH
+456 ASMMH
-461 FVCYGNFSNVDRQQ
+461 FVCYGNFSNADRQQ

-496 ESNIAAQFG
+496 ERNIAAQFG

-613 LHINADHGGI
+613 LHINAEHGGI

>member
-1 MMTEATPQNYWIA
+1 MTQATPDNYWISSDSLYI
-14 ENALFIARNA
+14 ELNAMD
-24 NSNPDYI
+24 NPDYI
-31 QASCVSGAQI
+31 QASCVSDAQI
-41 LVYVKGI
+41 LVYVTNVI
-48 IGYDAGHNYQRWTLQ
+48 SYDAGHNYQRWPILI
-63 ASPTVFG
+63 SPTVFS
-70 THTEKYVYAA
+70 THSEKYLYAA
-80 IPRPDTD
+80 IPRTTQDGSY
-87 RTIATIVFPSERIDI
+87 AQIVFPSEPIDI
-102 YGKNAAEEQVG
+102 YGLNAEGKKVG
-113 STDYYYVFLQGIL
+113 SEKYYYIFLQGIIS
-126 TSSGDNGNIDRI
+126 SSGDNGTIKRV
-138 WQQDIVTGYLA
+138 WRQSLSTGVLA
-149 SDEAINAGPTESAWY
+149 SDEAISSITKKSEWY
-164 EYSTVSGLVTFIKDL
+164 DYSTVSELVTFLKDL
-179 TMKVGTTFFNL
+179 TMKAGTIFINL
-190 FAKTIDVVSG
+190 FAKTIEVVSG

-233 TVTGL
+233 TVTGM
-238 ADNDTDKRSED
+238 ANNDTDKRSED
-249 KIVTPVYVDN
+249 KIVTPAYVDN

-282 DELSVMKK
+282 DELSMMKK
-290 GVQFGENFAEGLTGF
+290 GVQFGERFAEGQTGF

-393 HDGINPSENAADDY
+393 HDGINPSENATEDFDDS
-407 DDGKGNFKF
+407 KGNFKF

-456 SSMMH
+456 ASMMH

-513 GLKMDGYSAYLKNI
+513 GLKMDGFSAYLKNI

-613 LHINADHGGI
+613 LHINAEHGGI

>member
-1 MMTEATPQNYWIA
+1 MTQATPDNYWISSDSLYI
-14 ENALFIARNA
+14 ELNAMG
-24 NSNPDYI
+24 NPDYI
-31 QASCVSGAQI
+31 QASCVSDAQI
-41 LVYVKGI
+41 LVYVTNVI
-48 IGYDAGHNYQRWTLQ
+48 SYDAGHNYQRWPILI
-63 ASPTVFG
+63 SPTVFS
-70 THTEKYVYAA
+70 THSEKYLYAA
-80 IPRPDTD
+80 IPRTTQDGSY
-87 RTIATIVFPSERIDI
+87 AQIVFPSEPIDI
-102 YGKNAAEEQVG
+102 YGLNAEGEKVG
-113 STDYYYVFLQGIL
+113 SEKYYYIFLQGIIS
-126 TSSGDNGNIDRI
+126 SSGDNGTIKRV
-138 WQQDIVTGYLA
+138 WRQSLSTGVLA
-149 SDEAINAGPTESAWY
+149 SDEAISSITKKSEWY
-164 EYSTVSGLVTFIKDL
+164 DYSTVSELVTFLKDL
-179 TMKVGTTFFNL
+179 TMKAGTIFINL
-190 FAKTIDVVSG
+190 FAKTIEVVSG

-215 NGHINLGTDS
+215 NGHINLGNDS

-249 KIVTPVYVDN
+249 KIVTPAYVDN

-282 DELSVMKK
+282 DELSMMKK
-290 GVQFGENFAEGLTGF
+290 GVQFGERFAEGQTGF

-393 HDGINPSENAADDY
+393 HDGINPSENATEDFDDS
-407 DDGKGNFKF
+407 KGNFKF

-613 LHINADHGGI
+613 LHINAEHGGI

>member
-1 MMTEATPQNYWIA
+1 MTQATPKDYWISPEA
-14 ENALFIARNA
+14 LYIELNAMG
-24 NSNPDYI
+24 NPDYI

-41 LVYVKGI
+41 LVYVTGVI
-48 IGYDAGHNYQRWTLQ
+48 SYDAGHNYQRWPIQ
-63 ASPTVFG
+63 ISPTVFS
-70 THTEKYVYAA
+70 THSEKYLYVA
-80 IPRPDTD
+80 IPRTTQDGSY
-87 RTIATIVFPSERIDI
+87 AQIVFPSELVDI
-102 YGKNAAEEQVG
+102 YGINAEGTQVG
-113 STDYYYVFLQGIL
+113 SEKYYYIFLQGIIS
-126 TSSGDNGNIDRI
+126 SSGDNGANNRV
-138 WQQDIVTGYLA
+138 WSQSLSTGVLA
-149 SDEAINAGPTESAWY
+149 SDEAISSITKESEWY
-164 EYSTVSGLVTFIKDL
+164 DYSTVSGLVTFLKDL
-179 TMKVGTTFFNL
+179 TMKAGTTFIQL

-233 TVTGL
+233 AVTGL

-249 KIVTPVYVDN
+249 KIVTPAYVDN

-290 GVQFGENFAEGLTGF
+290 GVQFGEHFAEGLTGF

-393 HDGINPSENAADDY
+393 HDGINPSENATEDFDDS
-407 DDGKGNFKF
+407 KGNFKF

-568 YMQDHT
+568 YLQDHT

-613 LHINADHGGI
+613 LHINAEHGGI

>member
-1 MMTEATPQNYWIA
+1 MTQATPKDYWISPEA
-14 ENALFIARNA
+14 LYIELNAMGD
-24 NSNPDYI
+24 PDYI

-41 LVYVKGI
+41 LVYVTGI
-48 IGYDAGHNYQRWTLQ
+48 ISYDAGHNYQRWPIQ
-63 ASPTVFG
+63 ISPTVFS
-70 THTEKYVYAA
+70 THSEKYLYVA
-80 IPRPDTD
+80 IPRTTQDGSY
-87 RTIATIVFPSERIDI
+87 AQIVFPSELVDI
-102 YGKNAAEEQVG
+102 YGINAEGTQVG
-113 STDYYYVFLQGIL
+113 SEKYYYIFLQGIIS
-126 TSSGDNGNIDRI
+126 SSGDNGANNRV
-138 WQQDIVTGYLA
+138 WSQSLSTGVLA
-149 SDEAINAGPTESAWY
+149 SDEAISSITKESEWY
-164 EYSTVSGLVTFIKDL
+164 DYSTVSELVTFLKDL
-179 TMKVGTTFFNL
+179 TMKAGTIFINL

-393 HDGINPSENAADDY
+393 HDGINPSENETDDF
-407 DDGKGNFKF
+407 DDSKGNFKF

-456 SSMMH
+456 ASMMH
-461 FVCYGNFSNVDRQQ
+461 FVCYGNFSNADRQQ

-574 NEYNFKVE
+574 KEYNFKVE

-601 NCGSVFNISFDD
+601 NCGAVFNISFDD
-613 LHINADHGGI
+613 LHINAEHGGI

>member
-1 MMTEATPQNYWIA
+1 MTQATPKDYWISPDA
-14 ENALFIARNA
+14 LYIELNAMG
-24 NSNPDYI
+24 NPDYI

-41 LVYVKGI
+41 LVYVTGI
-48 IGYDAGHNYQRWTLQ
+48 ISYDAGHNYQRWPIQ
-63 ASPTVFG
+63 ISPTVFS
-70 THTEKYVYAA
+70 THSEKYLYVA
-80 IPRPDTD
+80 IPRTTQDGSY
-87 RTIATIVFPSERIDI
+87 AQIVFPSELVDI
-102 YGKNAAEEQVG
+102 YGINAEGTQVG
-113 STDYYYVFLQGIL
+113 SEKYYYIFLQGIIS
-126 TSSGDNGNIDRI
+126 SSGDNGANNRV
-138 WQQDIVTGYLA
+138 WSQSLSTGVLA
-149 SDEAINAGPTESAWY
+149 SDEAISSITKESEWY
-164 EYSTVSGLVTFIKDL
+164 DYSTVSGLVTFLKDL
-179 TMKVGTTFFNL
+179 TMKAGTTFIQL

-249 KIVTPVYVDN
+249 KIVTPAYVDN

-290 GVQFGENFAEGLTGF
+290 GVQFGEHFAEGLTGF

-315 QLDSLTLRSFLE
+315 QLDSLTLRSYLE

-407 DDGKGNFKF
+407 DDSKGNFKF

-456 SSMMH
+456 ASMMH
-461 FVCYGNFSNVDRQQ
+461 FVCYGNFSNADRQQ

-496 ESNIAAQFG
+496 ERNIAAQFG

-568 YMQDHT
+568 YLQDHT

-613 LHINADHGGI
+613 LHINAEHGGI

>member
-1 MMTEATPQNYWIA
+1 MTQATPKDYWISPEA
-14 ENALFIARNA
+14 LYIELNAMGD
-24 NSNPDYI
+24 PDYI

-41 LVYVKGI
+41 LVYVTGI
-48 IGYDAGHNYQRWTLQ
+48 ISYDAGHNYQRWPIQ
-63 ASPTVFG
+63 ISPTVFS
-70 THTEKYVYAA
+70 THSEKYLYVA
-80 IPRPDTD
+80 IPRTTQDGSY
-87 RTIATIVFPSERIDI
+87 AQIVFPSELVDI
-102 YGKNAAEEQVG
+102 YGINAEGTQVG
-113 STDYYYVFLQGIL
+113 SEKYYYIFLQGIIS
-126 TSSGDNGNIDRI
+126 SSGDNGANNRV
-138 WQQDIVTGYLA
+138 WSQSLSTGVLA
-149 SDEAINAGPTESAWY
+149 SDEAISSITKESEWY
-164 EYSTVSGLVTFIKDL
+164 DYSTVSELVTFLKDL
-179 TMKVGTTFFNL
+179 TMKAGTIFINL

-393 HDGINPSENAADDY
+393 HDGINPSENETDDF
-407 DDGKGNFKF
+407 DDSKGNFKF

-456 SSMMH
+456 TSMMH

-613 LHINADHGGI
+613 LHINAEHGGI

>member
-1 MMTEATPQNYWIA
+1 MTQATPKDYWISPEA
-14 ENALFIARNA
+14 LYIELNAMGD
-24 NSNPDYI
+24 PDYI

-41 LVYVKGI
+41 LVYVTGI
-48 IGYDAGHNYQRWTLQ
+48 ISYDAGHNYQRWPIQ
-63 ASPTVFG
+63 ISPTVFS
-70 THTEKYVYAA
+70 THSEKYLYVA
-80 IPRPDTD
+80 IPRTTQDGSY
-87 RTIATIVFPSERIDI
+87 AQIVFPSELVDI
-102 YGKNAAEEQVG
+102 YGINAEGTQVG
-113 STDYYYVFLQGIL
+113 SEKYYYIFLQGIIS
-126 TSSGDNGNIDRI
+126 SSGDNGANNRV
-138 WQQDIVTGYLA
+138 WSQSLSTGVLA
-149 SDEAINAGPTESAWY
+149 SDEAISSITKESEWY
-164 EYSTVSGLVTFIKDL
+164 DYSTVSGLVTFLKDL
-179 TMKVGTTFFNL
+179 TMKAGTTFIQL

-233 TVTGL
+233 AVTGL

-249 KIVTPVYVDN
+249 KIVTPAYVDN

-290 GVQFGENFAEGLTGF
+290 GVQFGEIFAEGLTGF

-393 HDGINPSENAADDY
+393 HDGINPSENETDDF
-407 DDGKGNFKF
+407 DDSKGNFKF

-456 SSMMH
+456 ASMMH
-461 FVCYGNFSNVDRQQ
+461 FVCYGNFSNADRQQ

-613 LHINADHGGI
+613 LHINAEHGGI

>member
-1 MMTEATPQNYWIA
+1 MTQATPKDYWISPEA
-14 ENALFIARNA
+14 LYIELNAMG
-24 NSNPDYI
+24 NPDYI

-41 LVYVKGI
+41 LVYVTGVI
-48 IGYDAGHNYQRWTLQ
+48 SYDAGHNYQRWPIQ
-63 ASPTVFG
+63 ISPTVFS
-70 THTEKYVYAA
+70 THSEKYLYVA
-80 IPRPDTD
+80 IPRTTQDGSY
-87 RTIATIVFPSERIDI
+87 AQIVFPSELVDI
-102 YGKNAAEEQVG
+102 YGINAEGNQVG
-113 STDYYYVFLQGIL
+113 SEKYYYIFLQGIIS
-126 TSSGDNGNIDRI
+126 SSGDNGATKRV
-138 WQQDIVTGYLA
+138 WSQSLSTGVLA
-149 SDEAINAGPTESAWY
+149 SDEAISSITTESEWY
-164 EYSTVSGLVTFIKDL
+164 DYSTVSGLVTFLKDL
-179 TMKVGTTFFNL
+179 TMKAGTIFLNL
-190 FAKTIDVVSG
+190 FANTIDIVSG

-249 KIVTPVYVDN
+249 KIVTPAYVDN

-315 QLDSLTLRSFLE
+315 QLDSLTLRSYLE

-393 HDGINPSENAADDY
+393 HDGINPSENATEDFDDS
-407 DDGKGNFKF
+407 KGNFKF

-438 AFHYSL
+438 VFHYSL

-456 SSMMH
+456 ASMMH
-461 FVCYGNFSNVDRQQ
+461 FVCYGNFSNANRQQ

-496 ESNIAAQFG
+496 ERNIAAQFG

-574 NEYNFKVE
+574 KEYNFKVE

>member
-1 MMTEATPQNYWIA
+1 MTQATPDNYWISSDSLYI
-14 ENALFIARNA
+14 ELNAMG
-24 NSNPDYI
+24 NPDYI
-31 QASCVSGAQI
+31 QASCVSDAQI
-41 LVYVKGI
+41 LVYVTNVI
-48 IGYDAGHNYQRWTLQ
+48 SYDAGHNYQRWPILI
-63 ASPTVFG
+63 SPTVFS
-70 THTEKYVYAA
+70 THSEKYLYAA
-80 IPRPDTD
+80 IPRTTQDGSY
-87 RTIATIVFPSERIDI
+87 AQIVFPSEPIDI
-102 YGKNAAEEQVG
+102 YGLNAEGEKVG
-113 STDYYYVFLQGIL
+113 SEKYYYIFLQGIIS
-126 TSSGDNGNIDRI
+126 SSGDNGTIKRV
-138 WQQDIVTGYLA
+138 WRQSLSTGVLA
-149 SDEAINAGPTESAWY
+149 SDEAISSITKKSEWY
-164 EYSTVSGLVTFIKDL
+164 DYSTVSELVTFLKDL
-179 TMKVGTTFFNL
+179 TMKAGTIFINL
-190 FAKTIDVVSG
+190 FAKTIEVVSG

-233 TVTGL
+233 TVTGM
-238 ADNDTDKRSED
+238 ANNDTDKRSED
-249 KIVTPVYVDN
+249 KIVTPAYVDN

-282 DELSVMKK
+282 DELSMMKK
-290 GVQFGENFAEGLTGF
+290 GVQFGERFAEGQTGF

-393 HDGINPSENAADDY
+393 HDGINPSENATEDY
-407 DDGKGNFKF
+407 DDSKGNFKF

-456 SSMMH
+456 SIMMH

-613 LHINADHGGI
+613 LHINAEHGGI

>member
-1 MMTEATPQNYWIA
+1 MTQATPKDYWISPEA
-14 ENALFIARNA
+14 LYIELNAMGD
-24 NSNPDYI
+24 PDYI

-41 LVYVKGI
+41 LVYVTGI
-48 IGYDAGHNYQRWTLQ
+48 ISYDAGHNYQRWPIQ
-63 ASPTVFG
+63 ISPTVFS
-70 THTEKYVYAA
+70 THSEKYLYVA
-80 IPRPDTD
+80 IPRTTQDGSY
-87 RTIATIVFPSERIDI
+87 AQIVFPSELVDI
-102 YGKNAAEEQVG
+102 YGINAEGTQVG
-113 STDYYYVFLQGIL
+113 SEKYYYIFLQGIIS
-126 TSSGDNGNIDRI
+126 SSGDNGANNRV
-138 WQQDIVTGYLA
+138 WSQSLSTGVLA
-149 SDEAINAGPTESAWY
+149 SDEAISSITKESEWY
-164 EYSTVSGLVTFIKDL
+164 DYSTVSGLVTFLKDL
-179 TMKVGTTFFNL
+179 TMKAGTTFIQL

-249 KIVTPVYVDN
+249 KIVTPAYVDN

-290 GVQFGENFAEGLTGF
+290 GVQFGEHFAEGLTGF

-393 HDGINPSENAADDY
+393 HDGINPSENETDDF
-407 DDGKGNFKF
+407 DDSKGNFKF

-456 SSMMH
+456 ASMMH

-563 QIVDG
+563 QIIDG

-613 LHINADHGGI
+613 LHINAEHGGI

>member
-1 MMTEATPQNYWIA
+1 MTQATPDNYWISSDSLYI
-14 ENALFIARNA
+14 ELNAMG
-24 NSNPDYI
+24 NPDYI
-31 QASCVSGAQI
+31 QASCVSDAQI
-41 LVYVKGI
+41 LVYVTNVI
-48 IGYDAGHNYQRWTLQ
+48 SYDAGHNYQRWPILI
-63 ASPTVFG
+63 SPTVFS
-70 THTEKYVYAA
+70 THSEKYLYAA
-80 IPRPDTD
+80 IPRTTQDGSY
-87 RTIATIVFPSERIDI
+87 AQIVFPSEPIDI
-102 YGKNAAEEQVG
+102 YGLNAEGKKVG
-113 STDYYYVFLQGIL
+113 SEKYYYIFLQGIIS
-126 TSSGDNGNIDRI
+126 SSGDNGTIKRV
-138 WQQDIVTGYLA
+138 WRQSLSTGVLA
-149 SDEAINAGPTESAWY
+149 SDEAISSITKKSEWY
-164 EYSTVSGLVTFIKDL
+164 DYSTVSELVTFLKDL
-179 TMKVGTTFFNL
+179 TMKAGTIFINL

-233 TVTGL
+233 TVTGM
-238 ADNDTDKRSED
+238 ANNDTDKRSED
-249 KIVTPVYVDN
+249 KIVTPAYVDN

-282 DELSVMKK
+282 DELSMMKK
-290 GVQFGENFAEGLTGF
+290 GVQFGERFAEGQTGF

-407 DDGKGNFKF
+407 DDSKGNFKF

-461 FVCYGNFSNVDRQQ
+461 FVCYGNFSNANRQQ

-483 ERYLTEVNTWEFS
+483 ERYLTEVNTWEFG

-548 LNGYMAPDETETVTV
+548 LNGYMAPDETETVMV

>member
-1 MMTEATPQNYWIA
+1 MTQATPKDYWISPDA
-14 ENALFIARNA
+14 LYIELNAMG
-24 NSNPDYI
+24 NPDYI

-41 LVYVKGI
+41 LVYVTGI
-48 IGYDAGHNYQRWTLQ
+48 ISYDAGHNYQRWPIQ
-63 ASPTVFG
+63 ISPTVFS
-70 THTEKYVYAA
+70 THSEKYLYVA
-80 IPRPDTD
+80 IPRTTQDGSY
-87 RTIATIVFPSERIDI
+87 AQIVFPSELVDI
-102 YGKNAAEEQVG
+102 YGINAEGTQVG
-113 STDYYYVFLQGIL
+113 SEKYYYIFLQGIIS
-126 TSSGDNGNIDRI
+126 SSGDNGANNRV
-138 WQQDIVTGYLA
+138 WSQSLSTGVLA
-149 SDEAINAGPTESAWY
+149 SDEAISSITKESEWY
-164 EYSTVSGLVTFIKDL
+164 DYSTVSGLVTFLKDL
-179 TMKVGTTFFNL
+179 TMKAGTTFIQL

-315 QLDSLTLRSFLE
+315 QLDSLTLRSYLE

-456 SSMMH
+456 ASMMH
-461 FVCYGNFSNVDRQQ
+461 FVCYGNFSNADRQQ

-496 ESNIAAQFG
+496 ERNIAAQFG

-568 YMQDHT
+568 YLQDHT

-613 LHINADHGGI
+613 LHINAEHGGI

>member
-1 MMTEATPQNYWIA
+1 MTQATPDNYWISSDSLYI
-14 ENALFIARNA
+14 ELNAMG
-24 NSNPDYI
+24 NPDYI
-31 QASCVSGAQI
+31 QASCVSDAQI
-41 LVYVKGI
+41 LVYVTNVI
-48 IGYDAGHNYQRWTLQ
+48 SYDAGHNYQRWPILI
-63 ASPTVFG
+63 SPTVFS
-70 THTEKYVYAA
+70 THSEKYLYAA
-80 IPRPDTD
+80 IPRTTQDGSY
-87 RTIATIVFPSERIDI
+87 AQIVFPSEPIDI
-102 YGKNAAEEQVG
+102 YGLNAEGEKVG
-113 STDYYYVFLQGIL
+113 SEKYYYIFLQGIIS
-126 TSSGDNGNIDRI
+126 SSGDNGTIKRV
-138 WQQDIVTGYLA
+138 WRQSLSTGVLA
-149 SDEAINAGPTESAWY
+149 SDEAISSITKKSEWY
-164 EYSTVSGLVTFIKDL
+164 DYSTVSELVTFLKDL
-179 TMKVGTTFFNL
+179 TMKAGTIFINL

-249 KIVTPVYVDN
+249 KIVTPAYVDN

-282 DELSVMKK
+282 DELSMMKK
-290 GVQFGENFAEGLTGF
+290 GVQFGERFAEGQTGF

-393 HDGINPSENAADDY
+393 HDGINPSENATEDFDDS
-407 DDGKGNFKF
+407 KGNFKF

-456 SSMMH
+456 ASMMH

-568 YMQDHT
+568 YLQDHT

>member
-1 MMTEATPQNYWIA
+1 MTQATPKDYWISPEA
-14 ENALFIARNA
+14 LYIELNAMG
-24 NSNPDYI
+24 NPDYI

-41 LVYVKGI
+41 LVYVTGVI
-48 IGYDAGHNYQRWTLQ
+48 SYDAGHNYQRWPIQ
-63 ASPTVFG
+63 ISPTVFS
-70 THTEKYVYAA
+70 THSEKYLYAA
-80 IPRPDTD
+80 IPRTTQDGSY
-87 RTIATIVFPSERIDI
+87 AQIVFPSELVDI
-102 YGKNAAEEQVG
+102 YGINAEGTQVG
-113 STDYYYVFLQGIL
+113 SEKYYYIFLQGIIS
-126 TSSGDNGNIDRI
+126 SSGDNGATNRV
-138 WQQDIVTGYLA
+138 WSQSLSTGVLA
-149 SDEAINAGPTESAWY
+149 SDEAISSITKESEWY
-164 EYSTVSGLVTFIKDL
+164 DYSTASELVTFLKDL
-179 TMKVGTTFFNL
+179 TMKAGTIFIKL

-233 TVTGL
+233 AVTGL

-290 GVQFGENFAEGLTGF
+290 GVQFGENFAEGQTGF

-315 QLDSLTLRSFLE
+315 QLDSLTLRSYLE

-378 EIGKVYEDDICQGIW
+378 EIGKVYGDDICQGIW
-393 HDGINPSENAADDY
+393 HDGINPSENATDDF
-407 DDGKGNFKF
+407 DDSKGNFKF

-456 SSMMH
+456 ASMMH
-461 FVCYGNFSNVDRQQ
+461 FVCYGNFSNADRQQ

-613 LHINADHGGI
+613 LHINAEHGGI